1 VDGPRYWDLRL
12 CGHLRCCDDDRSRWH
27 APEMACGDSRN
38 SAPIFSDR
46 APAESAERAI
56 YRNPRLQPTT
66 KLLFVRQDLSVSMVV
81 YHLHDMYPA
90 PAKDRLGRTGRGVL
104 LIALGAIGL
113 YTLFRPSPGMMR
125 PDNQVQFATMLLV
138 PLALAIWGVVI
149 IVNGLRRH

>member
-1 VDGPRYWDLRL
+1 MGLIRVARKKSGFRQL
-12 CGHLRCCDDDRSRWH
+12 
-27 APEMACGDSRN
+27 
-38 SAPIFSDR
+38 

-66 KLLFVRQDLSVSMVV
+66 KLLFVRQDLSVSMVL